1 MSNFTG
7 YNNFMRTH
15 RGEDSEDDEEH
26 DEEHDDEHDEEH
38 DDDDDD
44 DDDED
49 NDEAMHES
57 SNNDCWLDDICTIF
71 VLKSYKWNDKYLST
85 TKSGSLMTEG
95 PIIILKHVYIHQMN
109 VLISWITLMNFKL
122 AVLRISRIL
131 RYWIC
136 CFSLSCVLN
145 ADNCGE
151 AQVRHHAE
159 VFQSGQSYVSW
170 ARGAGQGWHRY
181 TRVQVDGVISKRK
194 FISRPTKTNTTCGT
208 APSTFQVLYN
218 NLELHE
224 NICKFGIV
232 WGQLA
237 MGMNEF
243 NMIPIP
249 GNIYL
254 AGHVRVSQ
262 KENAGTLQSPESTLT
277 MYTTMYLLYIWLTQ
291 RQHMGNKY
299 SSTAS
304 VHKPKHFISSV

>member
-1 MSNFTG
+1 
-7 YNNFMRTH
+7 
-15 RGEDSEDDEEH
+15 
-26 DEEHDDEHDEEH
+26 
-38 DDDDDD
+38 
-44 DDDED
+44 
-49 NDEAMHES
+49 
-57 SNNDCWLDDICTIF
+57 
-71 VLKSYKWNDKYLST
+71 
-85 TKSGSLMTEG
+85 MTDG

-109 VLISWITLMNFKL
+109 VLISWIILMNFKL
-122 AVLRISRIL
+122 AELTISRIL

-170 ARGAGQGWHRY
+170 ARGAGQGWHWY

-208 APSTFQVLYN
+208 APSTFHMLYK

-237 MGMNEF
+237 MGMVEF
-243 NMIPIP
+243 NIIPIP
-249 GNIYL
+249 GHIYL
-254 AGHVRVSQ
+254 AGTCALIS
-262 KENAGTLQSPESTLT
+262 KGKCGYPSESTLT
-277 MYTTMYLLYIWLTQ
+277 VYTTMYLLYIYMAYTEATYGGMITHQLP
-291 RQHMGNKY
+291 GYIN
-299 SSTAS
+299 
-304 VHKPKHFISSV
+304 PNIS

>member
-1 MSNFTG
+1 
-7 YNNFMRTH
+7 
-15 RGEDSEDDEEH
+15 
-26 DEEHDDEHDEEH
+26 
-38 DDDDDD
+38 
-44 DDDED
+44 
-49 NDEAMHES
+49 
-57 SNNDCWLDDICTIF
+57 
-71 VLKSYKWNDKYLST
+71 
-85 TKSGSLMTEG
+85 MTDG

-170 ARGAGQGWHRY
+170 ARGTGQGWHRY

-208 APSTFQVLYN
+208 APSTFHMLYK

-224 NICKFGIV
+224 KFANLGLFGDSWRWEWLNSTLSLFQATYILQV
-232 WGQLA
+232 
-237 MGMNEF
+237 
-243 NMIPIP
+243 
-249 GNIYL
+249 
-254 AGHVRVSQ
+254 HVRVSQ
-262 KENAGTLQSPESTLT
+262 KENAGTLQRVPWLCIPPCTYYIYIY
-277 MYTTMYLLYIWLTQ
+277 MAYTEATYGGMITHQLPGYI
-291 RQHMGNKY
+291 N
-299 SSTAS
+299 
-304 VHKPKHFISSV
+304 PNIS